1 MANTHKPL
9 LTRIT
14 ALLAGPYLLGQR
26 ALTLPFPLKEDA
38 PKESSPKNSASRL
51 TVTPP
56 EHAIKR
62 RG

>member
-1 MANTHKPL
+1 MTDSHKPL
-9 LTRIT
+9 LARSA
-14 ALLAGPYLLGQR
+14 ALLVGPFLLGQR
-26 ALTLPFPLKEDA
+26 ALNLLLPDRDA
-38 PKESSPKNSASRL
+38 PQEPLPKDATFRI